1 MECVQRT
8 GTHSQKTEDSGGL
21 EVIFTTPLDLDT
33 SGDIS
38 KYGNDMTE
46 GKVWTILLVWA
57 IVIFILD
64 ALGVPL

>member
-1 MECVQRT
+1 MECVQGI
-8 GTHSQKTEDSGGL
+8 GTHSQQTKDRGGM
-21 EVIFTTPLDLDT
+21 EVNFRTPLDLGT
-33 SGDIS
+33 SGDTS
-38 KYGNDMTE
+38 EYGNEMTE